1 MTDNSVETRRLK
13 EYFDIELL
21 REKQH
26 SEYVIDRLKKKI
38 RKLEAERD
46 KARKERNQARI
57 EAETLIAIIDDVQG
71 NGAVYDTRELMDT
84 LPWAKQP
91 EDWRPLPR
99 DM

>member
-46 KARKERNQARI
+46 EARQEAKKWRDKALYQRTVPA
-57 EAETLIAIIDDVQG
+57 LISP
-71 NGAVYDTRELMDT
+71 
-84 LPWAKQP
+84 LPWEA
-91 EDWRPLPR
+91 DHA
-99 DM
+99 